1 VSVVNPALLI
11 GALSSVLFGA
21 GDFAGGIAAKRG
33 PAPLVT
39 AFSGLGALAVLLVG
53 MPFTHGVP
61 TTHDLAW
68 GAAAGVCGALGAT
81 LIYQSLALGPVVVA
95 SPVFCVIGLIVPVLF
110 GVLVG
115 ERPSPLAWIG
125 VALAPFSLPLLSWSV
140 EGAGGHSREHL
151 RRTLLVAVSA
161 GLVVGWFLIC
171 VARIGGRAGLMPLV
185 VARLVA
191 MALILGWYAAR
202 RRPLAPPPAAR
213 PGALGAGALD
223 SAANVAYWFA
233 VHGGPIALMA
243 TLVSLAPATTIVLGR
258 VVLRERWSGPQ
269 RYGMGLALAAIV
281 CISLG

>member
-1 VSVVNPALLI
+1 MNPAFLI

-21 GDFAGGIAAKRG
+21 GDFVGGVAAKRG

-53 MPFTHGVP
+53 MPFTRGTP
-61 TTHDLAW
+61 MAHDLWW

-95 SPVFCVIGLIVPVLF
+95 SPVFCVIGLVVPVLF
-110 GVLVG
+110 GLLIG
-115 ERPSPLAWIG
+115 ERPSAVAWIG
-125 VALAPFSLPLLSWSV
+125 VALAPFSLPLLSWSAQ
-140 EGAGGHSREHL
+140 GSGGYSREHL
-151 RRTLLVAVSA
+151 RRTLLVATSA

-171 VARIGGRAGLMPLV
+171 VARIGGHAGLVPLV

-191 MALILGWYAAR
+191 MALITAWFAAR
-202 RRPLAPPPAAR
+202 RRPLLPPAAAR

-258 VVLRERWSGPQ
+258 AVLGERWSMPQ
-269 RYGMGLALAAIV
+269 RYGMGLAFAAIV

>member
-1 VSVVNPALLI
+1 MSGVNPAFLI
-11 GALSSVLFGA
+11 GALASVLFGA
-21 GDFAGGIAAKRG
+21 GDFAGGVAAKRG

-39 AFSGLGALAVLLVG
+39 AFSGIGALAVLALG
-53 MPFTHGVP
+53 MPFTHGAP
-61 TTHDLAW
+61 TSQDLMW

-110 GVLVG
+110 GVLIG
-115 ERPSPLAWIG
+115 ERPSLVAWIG
-125 VALAPFSLPLLSWSV
+125 VALAPFSLPLLSWST
-140 EGAGGHSREHL
+140 EGTGRYSRAHL
-151 RRTLLVAVSA
+151 RQTLIVATSA

-171 VARIGGRAGLMPLV
+171 IARIGGHAGLVPLV

-191 MALILGWYAAR
+191 MALIAAWYAVR
-202 RRPLAPPPAAR
+202 RRSVWLPAPAR

-258 VVLRERWSGPQ
+258 VVLGERWSVPQ
-269 RYGMGLALAAIV
+269 RYGMGLAFAAIC